1 MLPLYNFDDVLSAGL
16 AMVGIVNAFAV
27 HASVSDVTIIS
38 VFIVLN
44 ARSRQEVFV
53 AYNYRFDSNNVI
65 FYSDRECFLL
75 SQNKT
80 SC

>member
-53 AYNYRFDSNNVI
+53 AYNCKV
-65 FYSDRECFLL
+65 
-75 SQNKT
+75 
-80 SC
+80 